1 MSALAQVKPTA
12 DLVLAKALLNAAQ
25 QLGLNQTELA
35 QVLGVHRTA
44 VSRLKQQLSLDPSSK
59 QGELALLLIRLARAL
74 FAVTGGDP
82 VWMRHFMQS
91 PNQITGQIPAQQIH
105 SIQGLV
111 TVVQFLDAIRGKV

>member
-25 QLGLNQTELA
+25 QLGLNQAELA

-44 VSRLKQQLSLDPSSK
+44 ISRLKQQLSLDPSSK

>member
-111 TVVQFLDAIRGKV
+111 TVVQFLDAIRCKV

>member
-25 QLGLNQTELA
+25 QLGLNQAELA